1 MPPVIILFAKAPVP
15 GKVKTRLTPHL
26 TPAQAARLHQAM
38 VEDTWSR
45 MQQLKD
51 IATLE
56 LHTDIETDAW
66 RAISFRRLQVEG
78 DLGVRMLHAL
88 SQAFEQGATQ
98 AMIVG
103 SDIPELPVDHLRLL
117 LDSLS
122 QVALGPVRDGGYY
135 AISCR
140 TTHPHMFQDV
150 RWSTLHALADT
161 INSCA
166 RAGLSVS
173 VGAPWHDVD
182 SPEDLVLLPTHLR
195 HLLEEEG

>member
-26 TPAQAARLHQAM
+26 TPPQAARLHQAL
-38 VEDTWSR
+38 VEDTWCR
-45 MQQLKD
+45 LQQLAD

-56 LHTDIETDAW
+56 LHTDIATDAW
-66 RAISFRRLQVEG
+66 PEITHRKTQVDG
-78 DLGVRMLHAL
+78 HLGVRMLHAL
-88 SQAFEQGATQ
+88 SKAFEQGAPQ

-117 LDSLS
+117 LDSPS

-140 TTHPHMFQDV
+140 ATHPNMFDDV
-150 RWSTLHALADT
+150 RWSTSHALADT
-161 INSCA
+161 INCCA

-173 VGAPWHDVD
+173 VGPSWHDVD
-182 SPEDLVLLPTHLR
+182 SPEDLVLLPANLR